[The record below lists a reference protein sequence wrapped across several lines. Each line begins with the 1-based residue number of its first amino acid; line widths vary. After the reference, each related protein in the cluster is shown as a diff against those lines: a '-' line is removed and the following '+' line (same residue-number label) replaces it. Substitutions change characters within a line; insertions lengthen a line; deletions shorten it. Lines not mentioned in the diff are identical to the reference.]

1 MSAMRKITVE
11 IPEAIAARM
20 DAEVAAGHYADTAD
34 LVTESVSAKFHQSRY
49 DGSDPEI
56 ERWLQEQV
64 LPTIERWKR
73 EKTPG
78 IPAEEVLGRLRAR
91 REARSKIT

>member
-1 MSAMRKITVE
+1 MSATRTITIEV
-11 IPEAIAARM
+11 PEEVALRM
-20 DAEVAAGHYADTAD
+20 DAEVAAGNYADASD
-34 LVTESVSAKFHQSRY
+34 VVTESVRAQLHQSRY

-64 LPTIERWKR
+64 LPTYERWQR

-78 IPAEEVLGRLRAR
+78 IPAEEVLDRLRAR
-91 REARSKIT
+91 RAARTKLA